1 MIKISATLAVAML
14 SFAQPL
20 SANIPALNEDQFE
33 AQMMGEPDTQSC
45 NTGESFSDAMCVIFV
60 GVGIVATWVV
70 KEGYPDFERNVFRP
84 MRDEIIEIS
93 KKTPKEIERILEDLG
108 KTPEEIHRV
117 IGDIGKETVR
127 MAEDITEETS
137 RALKDAEKGISE
149 ATGKT
154 RKEIKRFLKHF
165 KL

>member
-20 SANIPALNEDQFE
+20 SANIPALSEGQFE
-33 AQMMGEPDTQSC
+33 AQMMSEPDTQSC
-45 NTGESFSDAMCVIFV
+45 NTGDPFSDTLCVIFV

-93 KKTPKEIERILEDLG
+93 KKTPEEIERILKDLG
-108 KTPEEIHRV
+108 KTPEEINRV
-117 IGDIGKETVR
+117 IGDIGKETN
-127 MAEDITEETS
+127 

-149 ATGKT
+149 ATEKT
-154 RKEIKRFLKHF
+154 EKEIKRFLRRF